1 MIIMNNNE
9 QNDKLELLAAKE
21 QIRQL
26 KQKII
31 ILEKQK
37 DKQRLK
43 YEEKQNIYQKLVM
56 KSKIL

>member
-1 MIIMNNNE
+1 MNNNE

-26 KQKII
+26 KQKIV

-56 KSKIL
+56 KNKIL

>member
-1 MIIMNNNE
+1 MNNNE

-37 DKQRLK
+37 DTQRLK

>member
-1 MIIMNNNE
+1 MNMNNNE
-9 QNDKLELLAAKE
+9 HYDKLELLAAKE

-26 KQKII
+26 KQKIV

-43 YEEKQNIYQKLVM
+43 YEEK
-56 KSKIL
+56 

>member
-1 MIIMNNNE
+1 MNNNE